1 MVAALGPGAT
11 ARPRRRRGLAAAAAL
26 AGVAAAGTAARA
38 LASALALGGP
48 ARPPAAARQ
57 AHACR
62 VPACWR
68 PIVAARRARGGDD
81 EEVDVW
87 KQAYQLEADRMDLIS
102 EQLKTEYER
111 LGEVSQS
118 LQQEYE
124 GCILDLDSAPV
135 APEAEAA
142 GDQWANAYTDL
153 RRCNEQSELKVTEM
167 RARLQGTIIEAAEST
182 TPDVRGDW
190 GPIRYKGITFKDIV
204 FPRFF
209 AEAGS
214 KVYFIELEMP
224 LGLKLEE
231 RTLAREGS
239 RAVRAVEVAEVMPGA
254 SAAEDGRIRAGDIV
268 RCITAPKRRVP
279 SDEAGDEAGAF
290 SEGEQT
296 KAMLV
301 IPTESSFPF
310 EKVLEEIAEN
320 RNVDGYVGLV
330 LERPLGDDEE
340 QRQGEKGRVEAQPA
354 GSTRGRPSPEPP
366 AGLAARDGEVSL
378 FGRPAPLRWAP
389 GGRRAAAACA
399 AAARGGLPPRP
410 PAGRLAAGRA
420 AGALRARAAGRRA
433 VPGQAA
439 QEAMDWVQRYIIL
452 PSAATSAP
460 GPRARR
466 PAGACTARSSWAP
479 APPRRRPAWAP
490 RPSGSRPRALGSCTP
505 PWSCA
510 LGCRTR
516 DWEDFD
522 VFDAYVQAWNRGRPF
537 PAGTRGGTAVVP
549 CEGLTDDQRQR
560 IVAEAVSEARRD
572 CTLVAFHPRFAR
584 WLRPAGGFRVGDTVR
599 IDFLQRRVLQD
610 PTFPGELA
618 VVADPGLEDVEVG
631 PREVCAQLVGGSGA
645 SSWGLDCLVPT
656 PAALPIADNEMHRCP
671 HVALHLLRRA
681 DLSGEGIIQ
690 EASAMRLRNSR
701 KCSSAGGALASGKSS
716 CLLVRPIIPLI
727 I

>member
-560 IVAEAVSEARRD
+560 GLRGSPRLHARGVPPAVRALAAARGRLPGRRHRAHRLFAEAGPPGPHVPRR
-572 CTLVAFHPRFAR
+572 AGRGSRPRAGGCR
-584 WLRPAGGFRVGDTVR
+584 GRPARGVCAAGRRQRCVELGPRLPRPHAGRAPDRRQRDAPVSSRRAAPPPEGRPERRGHHPGGQRHAAEEQQEVLVCWRGPRVGK
-599 IDFLQRRVLQD
+599 ILL
-610 PTFPGELA
+610 P
-618 VVADPGLEDVEVG
+618 
-631 PREVCAQLVGGSGA
+631 PRPSYH
-645 SSWGLDCLVPT
+645 SSD
-656 PAALPIADNEMHRCP
+656 H
-671 HVALHLLRRA
+671 
-681 DLSGEGIIQ
+681 
-690 EASAMRLRNSR
+690 
-701 KCSSAGGALASGKSS
+701 
-716 CLLVRPIIPLI
+716 
-727 I
+727 